1 MQQQHQRQL
10 QHGTI
15 MKLSTVRWRL
25 GTQSY
30 FGNLRD
36 PRLYA
41 TSLRGASCVLAK
53 EFQETVSV
61 EYDLSKP
68 VNVKCLR

>member
-1 MQQQHQRQL
+1 
-10 QHGTI
+10 

-41 TSLRGASCVLAK
+41 TSSKGASCVLAK
-53 EFQETVSV
+53 EFQETISIK
-61 EYDLSKP
+61 YDLKYL
-68 VNVKCLR
+68 VKRYFSNIFIF